1 MIDVSTG
8 MPIVS
13 ATDIRKVYDHRTVL
27 DGVSFT
33 IHAGDRVGVVGANGS
48 GKSTLAAIL
57 AGTTQPDSGTLALRR
72 GAEIGYLAQEPR
84 FPRGQTV
91 REAVLLGL
99 RAWNDAKSRY
109 DRATAALERG
119 DGDTE
124 RWVAE
129 QATAAEE
136 VEDRGGWERLHEAEN
151 LLGQLGVDDI
161 DAEVDTLSGGRRRA
175 VALAAVLVAR
185 PALVILDEPTNH
197 LDIATIE
204 WLEGHLRKDYGGALV
219 FITHDRYLIDR
230 VATRTV
236 ELERGA
242 LYSYDGGY
250 EEYLAAKA
258 ERAAHAERVESNRR
272 NLLRQELEWL
282 RRSPKARTTKQKARI
297 QRAEEAAAVV
307 APTRERVAELAIEAA
322 RSGKTVLELDDVS
335 IEAGGRRL
343 VSGLTLSLVPGER
356 IGIVGPNGCGKT
368 TLLRAILGT
377 EKPVR
382 GTVSLGQNTK
392 IAYLDQMRDALD
404 EQATVEEA
412 VAGDRSHFEI
422 AGRSVSV
429 RTYLERFLFEP
440 ADARRRIG
448 SLSGGERARVA
459 LAEILS
465 CDANLLI
472 FDEPTNDL
480 DVATLGALEA
490 MILDFK
496 GTALIVSH
504 DRWFLDR
511 LATSLLAFE
520 SDGVVRRYHG
530 NYSDYRSASVQ
541 SRSPAAKSPSGELP
555 TPRAAPATATAAES
569 ARTQIPRKLT
579 FAERR
584 ELEGLL
590 AKIEE
595 AENTAGSLEA
605 RLADPAAYAAG
616 GDSVR
621 QLLGDLDTAK
631 AEVERLIARWEELE
645 SRR

>member
-1 MIDVSTG
+1 MIDVSAGIT
-8 MPIVS
+8 IVS
-13 ATDIRKVYDHRTVL
+13 ATDVRKVYDHRTVL

-33 IHAGDRVGVVGANGS
+33 IHAGERVGVVGANGS

-72 GAEIGYLAQEPR
+72 GAEVGYLAQDPR
-84 FPRGQTV
+84 FVPGQTV
-91 REAVLLGL
+91 REAVLAGL
-99 RAWNDAKSRY
+99 RGWSEAKSRY
-109 DRATAALERG
+109 DRATSALERSD
-119 DGDTE
+119 DGIE
-124 RWVAE
+124 RWIIE

-136 VEDRGGWERLHEAEN
+136 VEHRGGWERLHEAEN
-151 LLGQLGVDDI
+151 LLGQLGVDDV
-161 DAEVDTLSGGRRRA
+161 DVDVDTLSGGRRRA

-197 LDIATIE
+197 LDIDTIE
-204 WLEGHLRKDYGGALV
+204 WLEGHLRTDCVGALV

-258 ERAAHAERVESNRR
+258 ERAAHAERTEANRR
-272 NLLRQELEWL
+272 NFLRQELEWL

-297 QRAEEAAAVV
+297 QRAEDAAAVN
-307 APTRERVAELAIEAA
+307 APARERVAELAIAAA
-322 RSGKTVLELDDVS
+322 RSGKTVLELDDVA

-343 VSGLTLSLVPGER
+343 VSNLTLSLVPGER

-368 TLLRAILGT
+368 TLLRVILGT
-377 EKPVR
+377 EKPAR
-382 GTVSLGQNTK
+382 GVVSLGQNTK

-404 EQATVEEA
+404 ERATVEEA
-412 VAGDRSHFEI
+412 VAGERSHFEI
-422 AGRSVSV
+422 DGRSVSV

-440 ADARRRIG
+440 ADARRRIA

-465 CDANLLI
+465 CDANLLV

-490 MILDFK
+490 MILDFT
-496 GTALIVSH
+496 GTSLIVSH

-511 LATSLLAFE
+511 LATSILAFE

-530 NYSDYRSASVQ
+530 NYSDYRAASMRTSAN
-541 SRSPAAKSPSGELP
+541 ADDAPSTE
-555 TPRAAPATATAAES
+555 RAVPATTTAEATGAGL
-569 ARTQIPRKLT
+569 PRKLT

-590 AKIEE
+590 PPIEE
-595 AENTAGSLEA
+595 AEKTVIALET

-621 QLLGDLDTAK
+621 TLLRDLEAAK